1 MKKIALFLVV
11 VLLILAGYIGYL
23 FFFKTYD
30 TADKEVDQLAEGEY
44 KLSLPQE
51 TGSSALSAEEIIEP
65 YRTTYKELIGEAEN
79 RIDGIVSEAEEEFVE
94 KKQSGEDISYSYFFN
109 KYNSAADRLEAS
121 TDEAFEEIYK
131 PLKAQLEEQGYK
143 SEAAEDLK
151 REYQKTKKGWRASL
165 MQSAKE
171 SF

>member
-1 MKKIALFLVV
+1 MKKAALILVV

-30 TADKEVDQLAEGEY
+30 TADQEVDQLAEGDY
-44 KLSLPQE
+44 KLSLPQD
-51 TGSSALSAEEIIEP
+51 TGSSSFSEEEIVEP
-65 YRTTYKELIGEAEN
+65 YRKTYKELIGEAES
-79 RIDGIVSEAEEEFVE
+79 RIDGIVSEAEKEFVE

-109 KYNSAADRLEAS
+109 KYTSAADRLEAS

-131 PLKAQLEEQGYK
+131 PMKTRLEEQGYE

-151 REYQKTKKGWRASL
+151 REYQETKKGWRDSL
-165 MQSAKE
+165 MRSAKE